1 MPLKQGVGKKMTQC
15 FQSACSM
22 SGMCTP
28 PHPMANIHLAYILM
42 AIPIWPIFWWPIPI
56 WPIPVWPIFRWPT
69 PITITWCHEKSES
82 WHFYHSEVAM
92 HGSFVPLMTNI
103 KAKVKNS
110 QQCARSLTWCHEKS
124 ESWHFDHS
132 TLSIFRFYIY
142 KVNIPEIRSTY
153 QK

>member
-1 MPLKQGVGKKMTQC
+1 MWKRKWKIPTSLLDPLYMVSWEKWKLTFLPFWGGDARFICPTNDKCESKSEKFPTVY
-15 FQSACSM
+15 
-22 SGMCTP
+22 
-28 PHPMANIHLAYILM
+28 L
-42 AIPIWPIFWWPIPI
+42 IPC
-56 WPIPVWPIFRWPT
+56 
-69 PITITWCHEKSES
+69 TWCHEKSES
-82 WHFYHSEVAM
+82 WHFYLSEVAM